1 MNNIDSYDYE
11 ASETKR
17 RKDFKFT
24 INFKKIY
31 NMNQELMMDNSI
43 MEEDYPKNIL
53 LKMILGTWIG
63 IVLFLSFSYRVLL
76 IATVP
81 LLFFYIFAYVSIYKV
96 WKEYHYKKATFWL
109 ITLLGIVGAG
119 VVAALVQYLIFH

>member
-11 ASETKR
+11 ASEAKR

-43 MEEDYPKNIL
+43 MEEEYPKNIL

-63 IVLFLSFSYRVLL
+63 IALFLSFSYRVLL

-119 VVAALVQYLIFH
+119 AVTALVQYLIFH